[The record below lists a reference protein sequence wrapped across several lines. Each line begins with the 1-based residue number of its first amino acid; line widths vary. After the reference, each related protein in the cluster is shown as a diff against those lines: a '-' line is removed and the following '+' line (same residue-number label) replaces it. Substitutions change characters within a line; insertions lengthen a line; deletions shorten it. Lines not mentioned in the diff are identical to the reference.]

1 MRIAEGPQRTV
12 LAEQVPS
19 SGKRSLRVSKKTFAP
34 FSEAMH
40 SYTN

>member
-1 MRIAEGPQRTV
+1 V
-12 LAEQVPS
+12 L
-19 SGKRSLRVSKKTFAP
+19 GKRVTTFVASSRKKTFAP

>member
-1 MRIAEGPQRTV
+1 VAAF
-12 LAEQVPS
+12 LF
-19 SGKRSLRVSKKTFAP
+19 KRFREYFGDGKKTFAP